1 MAIVYLSLGS
11 NKGDRIGYVQQATG
25 LLGAVD
31 GINIIRTSAFYET
44 EPWNMTSDTWFVNA
58 VIEIKTS
65 FSAENLLKECQRI
78 EKQLGREREREDAYD
93 DRTIDIDILLYNKEI
108 INDSNL
114 VIPHKYFHL
123 RAFTLVPMLELA
135 PDLEH
140 PVFHKTVTE
149 LHNDLENPEM
159 VFLYGTRVEFN
170 F

>member
-11 NKGDRIGYVQQATG
+11 NKGDRIGYVQQATS
-25 LLGAVD
+25 LLSAVD

-44 EPWNMTSDTWFVNA
+44 EPWNMVSDTWFVNA
-58 VIEIKTS
+58 VVEIKTTLKPDK
-65 FSAENLLKECQRI
+65 LLEVCQRI
-78 EKQLGREREREDAYD
+78 EKQLGREREKEDSYS
-93 DRTIDIDILLYNKEI
+93 DRTIDIDILFYNKDI
-108 INDSNL
+108 INENNL
-114 VIPHKYFHL
+114 IIPHKYVHL

-135 PDLEH
+135 PDFEH
-140 PVFHKTVTE
+140 PILHKTISE